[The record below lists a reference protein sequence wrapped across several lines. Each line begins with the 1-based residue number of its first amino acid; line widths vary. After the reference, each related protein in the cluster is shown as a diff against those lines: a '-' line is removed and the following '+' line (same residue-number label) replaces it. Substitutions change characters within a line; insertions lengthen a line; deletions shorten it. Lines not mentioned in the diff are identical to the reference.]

1 MFCSNNALLSHKCIH
16 SHKHHYNQ
24 KSELCCAQL
33 FSCVQLFA
41 CLTICNPI
49 DCNLAGSSVHGDFP
63 GKNVGA
69 GCHAVLQGIF
79 PTQGSNPSLPHCRQ
93 ILYKLSH
100 QGSPRKLEWVAYPFS
115 RGSFQPRNQT
125 RIPDLQVDSL
135 PAELPGKPIRKS
147 VVDLKVSFTVHLI
160 KMIHTILKYFNLKNT
175 CAFTCQY
182 IYREA
187 NGAFSLNLKFYIISL
202 T

>member
-1 MFCSNNALLSHKCIH
+1 MDMVKRKKMPSFEENSQDLTTFLTTCSNSCDPMD
-16 SHKHHYNQ
+16 YTFM
-24 KSELCCAQL
+24 E
-33 FSCVQLFA
+33 FSRPEYWSGQ
-41 CLTICNPI
+41 P
-49 DCNLAGSSVHGDFP
+49 SPS
-63 GKNVGA
+63 
-69 GCHAVLQGIF
+69 QGIF
-79 PTQGSNPSLPHCRQ
+79 PTQESNPSLPHCRQ